1 MKRSTLALAFA
12 PALALSLVACG
23 GSNAATSSAAAT
35 TSVATSTAETASV
48 ATSIS
53 VATASQ
59 TTTSSTAEQA
69 PITATPEKEVTAD
82 DAKETALAAVG
93 ATEADVSDL
102 KVELSDDRDDPH
114 YDVDFVFNG
123 MEYSVEVSSLNGTLN
138 GIDIETVN
146 D

>member
-1 MKRSTLALAFA
+1 MRVRCHLVEQQQEPHAQEEPHGGRHERQPAHALA
-12 PALALSLVACG
+12 ALQG
-23 GSNAATSSAAAT
+23 G
-35 TSVATSTAETASV
+35 
-48 ATSIS
+48 
-53 VATASQ
+53 Q
-59 TTTSSTAEQA
+59 EQA
-69 PITATPEKEVTAD
+69 PERGGHHHARGEARER
-82 DAKETALAAVG
+82 ALHALRDLALEQEHHRG
-93 ATEADVSDL
+93 TEADVSDL